1 MKLSASEQNH
11 IAAANERLRGFV
23 FPSNI
28 CENGTLKTDDMAQTV
43 EVSAHTNQTTY
54 PERKYYNIKIKQS
67 YARIAPCQTVYSYS
81 VYVDKAEAITEITP
95 LYVVSDTGRQQQ
107 RKTATKADYHTAV
120 YRLILG
126 AEAANLL

>member
-11 IAAANERLRGFV
+11 IAAANERLRGIV

-43 EVSAHTNQTTY
+43 EVSTHTNQTTY
-54 PERKYYNIKIKQS
+54 PERKYYNIKIKRS
-67 YARIAPCQTVYSYS
+67 YAGIAPFRTVYSYS

-95 LYVVSDTGRQQQ
+95 LYVVSDTGRHQQ

-126 AEAANLL
+126 AEAVNLL

>member
-11 IAAANERLRGFV
+11 IAVANERLRGIV

-28 CENGTLKTDDMAQTV
+28 CDNGTLKTEDMTQTV
-43 EVSAHTNQTTY
+43 EVSEHSNQTTH

-67 YARIAPCQTVYSYS
+67 YTRIAPCQTVYSYS
-81 VYVDKAEAITEITP
+81 VYVDETETIIEITP
-95 LYVVSDTGRQQQ
+95 LYIVNDKGRHQQ
-107 RKTATKADYHTAV
+107 RKAATKADYHTAV

-126 AEAANLL
+126 TEATKLL